1 MVTTASSGREIP
13 GTPIFDGG
21 ASRRGFALNR
31 MCYSFNKEANRD
43 EFHTDPNAYCKKFG
57 LAEDLTAAV
66 LDADVLALLDAGG
79 SIYYLA
85 TLTGILGWDM
95 QDVGARQSGITRE
108 EFQARLYAA
117 RG

>member
-1 MVTTASSGREIP
+1 MTATPASRREIP
-13 GTPIFDGG
+13 GTPIFDGS
-21 ASRRGFALNR
+21 ASRRGLALNK

-43 EFHTDPNAYCKKFG
+43 EFHADPNAYCKKFG
-57 LAEDLTAAV
+57 LGEDLTAAV
-66 LDADVLALLDAGG
+66 LDADVLALLNAGG

-85 TLTGILGWDM
+85 KLTGILGWDM

-108 EFQARLYAA
+108 EFEARLYAA